1 MFAVLRRLGVVLVVA
16 ALALSVGPAS
26 AWASGLSRAQARE
39 LRLYDS
45 GLVLARPGAGP
56 ALRKAGGVKLAN
68 ALPIWRV
75 PSRPALR
82 VLPGLMRSNLVSVVA
97 ADQPLLPMATPAPP
111 AEGTDWW
118 IASVG
123 ANGAASPGAG
133 KPLTII
139 DTGVDLTHEEFAS
152 RPATTALE
160 PAEHLGAPR
169 GARHRGGVGRCRSS
183 EQRRSPRRL
192 SAGQPLRLGREP
204 QRAGITAGDV
214 IQGLDAAM
222 HLGAGVVNLSLG
234 SQIRNPLLDTMIAR
248 VQAAGVLVVAA
259 AGNSRQQGS
268 PREYPASLPHVV
280 TVGAIDS
287 GNQPTYFTSGSP
299 YVDLAAPG
307 EIIYVAVPKTLHP
320 PTSYDFFDGTSFA
333 SPIVAAAADW
343 VWTVRPNLDWTQV
356 AEVLRASAQDLYTP
370 GFDSLTGFGR
380 LNIPAALTVAPAP
393 PDPQEPNEDVTYVRS
408 GGFLHRSARPLTAAR
423 RKSGSVT
430 ARARRRGRPS
440 RRLPHLG
447 ARQAQRGRRASAHGR
462 RRRPRALGAEDR
474 ERARVR
480 ARAQARQAWDL
491 GAKRHEARAASRQE
505 HGRQGR
511 LLLRRGVRRHGGG
524 NVSRPVAGVGYRIA
538 VSIVR
543 TKTARR

>member
-39 LRLYDS
+39 LRLYES

-68 ALPIWRV
+68 TLPIWRV
-75 PSRPALR
+75 PSGPALR

-97 ADQPLLPMATPAPP
+97 ADQPLLPMATPPPP

-152 RPATTALE
+152 RPATTALNPQSTWGRLE
-160 PAEHLGAPR
+160 EHGTAVASVAAAPLNTVGVLGAYPQATLYAWDASRR
-169 GARHRGGVGRCRSS
+169 GA
-183 EQRRSPRRL
+183 E
-192 SAGQPLRLGREP
+192 
-204 QRAGITAGDV
+204 ITAGDV
-214 IQGLDAAM
+214 IQGLDAATR
-222 HLGAGVVNLSLG
+222 LGAGVVNLSLG
-234 SQIRNPLLDTMIAR
+234 SQIRNRLLDNMIAR
-248 VQAAGVLVVAA
+248 AQAAGVLVVAA
-259 AGNSRQQGS
+259 AGNSRQEGS

-299 YVDLAAPG
+299 HVDLAAPG
-307 EIIYVAVPKTLHP
+307 EVIYVAVPHTLHP
-320 PTSYDFFDGTSFA
+320 PTNYDFFDGTSFA
-333 SPIVAAAADW
+333 APIVAAAADW

-380 LNIPAALTVAPAP
+380 LNIPAALTVAPTP

-430 ARARRRGRPS
+430 ARLDAGDDPRDVYRIWVPGKRSAVVALQPTGGDIDLALWGPRTASVLESGVALSRDRRGLS
-440 RRLPHLG
+440 E
-447 ARQAQRGRRASAHGR
+447 RGGTK
-462 RRRPRALGAEDR
+462 R
-474 ERARVR
+474 ERLRIR
-480 ARAQARQAWDL
+480 NKLRK
-491 GAKRHEARAASRQE
+491 GAYYYVEAYVGA
-505 HGRQGR
+505 
-511 LLLRRGVRRHGGG
+511 GGSA
-524 NVSRPVAGVGYRIA
+524 SRPVAGAGYRIA
-538 VSIVR
+538 VSIV